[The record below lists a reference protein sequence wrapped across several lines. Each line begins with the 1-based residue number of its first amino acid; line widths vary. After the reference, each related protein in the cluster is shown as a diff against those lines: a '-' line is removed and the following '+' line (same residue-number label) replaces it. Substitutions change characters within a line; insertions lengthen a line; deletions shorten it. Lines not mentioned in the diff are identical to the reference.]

1 MRIPEIV
8 KKNLWLINNA
18 SHLDFNDNSTLHVKG
33 LDNNT
38 YIAVD
43 ERNLIIAVIAYKG
56 KEIEAK
62 IYNKE
67 KLISNF
73 KIWILNTIEHLYE
86 TLEYYIPSEYSK
98 IKKIRDRRNGIK
110 KDDKRTFSSI
120 GINND
125 FICNIE

>member
-62 IYNKE
+62 IF
-67 KLISNF
+67 I
-73 KIWILNTIEHLYE
+73 
-86 TLEYYIPSEYSK
+86 
-98 IKKIRDRRNGIK
+98 IKKN
-110 KDDKRTFSSI
+110 
-120 GINND
+120 
-125 FICNIE
+125 